1 MVVTLLI
8 MKRKF
13 LKDIQKNIYIYG
25 KSFIK
30 CIIVKRNVMS
40 ITFL

>member
-13 LKDIQKNIYIYG
+13 LKDIQKKYIYMANL
-25 KSFIK
+25 SL
-30 CIIVKRNVMS
+30 NV
-40 ITFL
+40 